1 MADDDGA
8 YRIGFPNLAELI
20 AAFDRAP
27 QVVAEEMG
35 SFFARVLPHLEAEV
49 IDRTPA
55 AEGNLR
61 NSILSRREI
70 SPTTM
75 LGVVGTAIGYAPA
88 VEHGTKPHPVSE
100 AGILRLAEW
109 AKRKLPLGQA
119 VSVKTGRPLKVKGFD
134 EAALSAAH
142 AIAWKIRRRGTL
154 GAFMFRDAFSANRGR
169 VEGEYMTA
177 WRRIIDRIGASA

>member
-1 MADDDGA
+1 MADDGA

-35 SFFARVLPHLEAEV
+35 SFFYNVLPLLESDV
-49 IDRTPA
+49 VKRTPA

-61 NSILSRREI
+61 RNIVSRHEI
-70 SPTTM
+70 SPTRI
-75 LGVVGTAIGYAPA
+75 LGVVGTTIGYATA
-88 VEHGTKPHPVSE
+88 VERGTKPHPVSE
-100 AGILRLAEW
+100 EGILRLAQW

-119 VSVKTGRPLKVKGFD
+119 VSVKTGRPLKVKGLD
-134 EAALSAAH
+134 ELALSAAH
-142 AIAWKIRRRGTL
+142 AIAWKIWHRGTP
-154 GAFMFRDAFSANRGR
+154 GAFMFRDAFSANRRR